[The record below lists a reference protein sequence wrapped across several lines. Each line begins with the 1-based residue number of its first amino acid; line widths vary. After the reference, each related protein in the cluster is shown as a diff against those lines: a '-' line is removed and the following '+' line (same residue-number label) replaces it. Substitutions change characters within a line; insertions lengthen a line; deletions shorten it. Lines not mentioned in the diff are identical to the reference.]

1 MHSNTSWQQVSSW
14 YDAYHKDEGGYYHRE
29 VILPRIKKLIT
40 FNEEC
45 KVLDLACGE
54 GILARHLPEGTVY
67 LGIDD
72 APSLIKTAKE
82 KDKNP
87 KHQYLV
93 GDVTEDLKAPL
104 HFTHALCIL
113 ALQNISIPKKVLV
126 NASKHL
132 TKDGYFTLVLNHPC
146 FRIPKHSSWDIDQ
159 KNQTQSRVLKRYL
172 SPTKI
177 QISTHPS
184 KQEKSEQTV
193 SFHRPLSYYF
203 EALKEAGFYVEELLE
218 LCSNKKSYG
227 KMARA
232 ENFARNEFPLFLI
245 LHCKKIFKKSA
256 QKVSE

>member
-1 MHSNTSWQQVSSW
+1 MRSKTSWQSVSSW

-29 VILPRIKKLIT
+29 VILPRIKKLIS
-40 FNEEC
+40 FNEES

-54 GILARHLPEGTVY
+54 GILARHLPKESTY
-67 LGIDD
+67 FGIDD
-72 APSLIKTAKE
+72 APSLIKVAKE
-82 KDKNP
+82 KDKSPN
-87 KHQYLV
+87 HQYVV
-93 GDVTEDLKAPL
+93 GDVTRDLQAPLL

-113 ALQNISIPKKVLV
+113 AIQNISIPKKVFA

-132 TKDGYFTLVLNHPC
+132 TQEGYFTLVLNHPC
-146 FRIPKHSSWDIDQ
+146 FRIPKHSSWNIDL
-159 KNQTQSRVLKRYL
+159 KNQTQSRVLDRYL

-184 KQEKSEQTV
+184 QQEKSEQTV

-203 EALKEAGFYVEELLE
+203 EELKEAGFYVEELLE

-232 ENFARNEFPLFLI
+232 ENFARNEFPLFLV
-245 LHCKKIFKKSA
+245 LHCKKISKK
-256 QKVSE
+256 